1 MKACRSSVF
10 SQGTV
15 SQLERLVS
23 RASELTVDVVPNMP
37 QEPRLV
43 LEGTLHIL
51 HREPHYLSPF
61 FSPFPGHSWLFGMFH
76 RTLNY
81 VDIRD
86 PFRVIPH
93 VTGIADVAST
103 LPPSLME
110 PKNQIT
116 FLYAPNINLKN

>member
-1 MKACRSSVF
+1 
-10 SQGTV
+10 
-15 SQLERLVS
+15 
-23 RASELTVDVVPNMP
+23 
-37 QEPRLV
+37 
-43 LEGTLHIL
+43 
-51 HREPHYLSPF
+51 
-61 FSPFPGHSWLFGMFH
+61 MFH

-110 PKNQIT
+110 PKNQIS
-116 FLYAPNINLKN
+116 FLYAPNITQKLTSLVIYAIHSKSTASLSLPNTRLIACLVIVVVMSSDGCYNASNVAGSSH